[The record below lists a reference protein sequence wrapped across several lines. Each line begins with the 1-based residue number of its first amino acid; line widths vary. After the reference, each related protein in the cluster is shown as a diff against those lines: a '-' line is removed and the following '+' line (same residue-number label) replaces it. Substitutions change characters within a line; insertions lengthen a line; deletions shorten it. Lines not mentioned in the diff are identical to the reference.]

1 MYIHEK
7 NKVTPRPYL
16 SWSQYNLFRNSPMR
30 YVSTYIYGER
40 FQNEEMDKGRE
51 LAEILEKDDEVDD
64 PNVENVRIM
73 LPSLKKREYEIET
86 SLGDVPLYGKFDGFD
101 EKNLVLDEIKS
112 GKNGWDQRKVDR
124 CEQIT
129 FYCLMIY
136 QQFKKLP
143 KKIRLHYAPTER
155 VAGTIVFTGEVESF
169 VTKRDLSDVLDLVV
183 PVKRTWGKIQKVSL
197 EEYISIGKYDPQK
210 EYTKST

>member
-1 MYIHEK
+1 MHIHAE
-7 NKVTPRPYL
+7 NKVTPKPYL
-16 SWSQYNLFRNSPMR
+16 SWSQYNLFRNSQMR

-51 LAEILEKDDEVDD
+51 LAEILEKDEKVDD
-64 PNVENVRIM
+64 SDIESVRIM
-73 LPSLKKREYEIET
+73 LPTLKEREYEIET

-112 GKNGWDQRKVDR
+112 GKNGWDQRKVDN

-129 FYCLMIY
+129 FYSLMIY
-136 QQFKKLP
+136 QKFKKLP

-155 VAGTIVFTGEVESF
+155 VAGTIRFTGEVESF
-169 VTKRDLSDVLDLVV
+169 VTERSLNDVLGLLV
-183 PVKRTWGKIQKVSL
+183 PIKRTWEGIQKVSL
-197 EEYISIGKYDPQK
+197 KEYKSLGKYDYQ
-210 EYTKST
+210 SA